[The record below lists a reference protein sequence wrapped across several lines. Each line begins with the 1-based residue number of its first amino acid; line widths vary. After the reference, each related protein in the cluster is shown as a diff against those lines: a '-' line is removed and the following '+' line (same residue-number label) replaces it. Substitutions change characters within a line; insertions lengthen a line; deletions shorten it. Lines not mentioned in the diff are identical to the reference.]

1 MIAVAILKE
10 LGPISLRTMMM
21 VRSKPQSLHV
31 GCEARKP
38 AVGTRKN
45 ILISGGTSTGKTT
58 FLDALVREIG
68 PDERPILVEYTP
80 EIIVEPYQGRCPPST
95 LTRQTRP
102 SSR

>member
-21 VRSKPQSLHV
+21 VRSKLQSLHV

-68 PDERPILVEYTP
+68 RTSV
-80 EIIVEPYQGRCPPST
+80 RSSSS
-95 LTRQTRP
+95 TRP
-102 SSR
+102 RLSLSHTRVDAHHPR